1 MTWCLTGTRPLS
13 ISYDDLIYNP
23 WNVWHWNG
31 SICNLYECHMQAYIT
46 GWHNAWLQCL
56 QCVSNGVAAA
66 LHWAIDIDLVHGQ
79 WPGAWLAPGR
89 CLYRMMTLYIPHEI
103 NYMCGIEM
111 TVYATYMYMSVILQ
125 GLITGWFD
133 AGLRCL
139 QCVSNGSCCGLAS
152 SHRYSA
158 WAVTWC
164 LTGTRLLS
172 ISMMT
177 SYIPHEI
184 NYMCGIEMAV
194 NVTYMSVICRVIY
207 LDGLMRDCGF
217 SSPAH

>member
-1 MTWCLTGTRPLS
+1 
-13 ISYDDLIYNP
+13 
-23 WNVWHWNG
+23 
-31 SICNLYECHMQAYIT
+31 MQAYII

-79 WPGAWLAPGR
+79 RPGAWLAPGR

-111 TVYATYMYMSVILQ
+111 TVYATYMHMSVILQ

-139 QCVSNGSCCGLAS
+139 QCVSNGSCCGLAL

-164 LTGTRLLS
+164 PNGSRPMS
-172 ISMMT
+172 ITMITLYM
-177 SYIPHEI
+177 YIPYEI
-184 NYMCGIEMAV
+184 NFMCDIEMAV
-194 NVTYMSVICRVIY
+194 RVTYECHVWGLIY
-207 LDGLMRDCGF
+207 LESLMLDCGI
-217 SSPAH
+217 SSVLAMERLQSCTQPST